1 MRLVDL
7 FINVAIKGHTRR
19 CVRADVAY
27 LDLNKQNAKVVPLVV
42 VRHRLELER
51 GGREKKKCMTS
62 CIKLS
67 DWNQASFII
76 IKNKPDTN
84 PDIRAEKVRSLLPS
98 RRLSFCCAFI

>member
-42 VRHRLELER
+42 VLGWIGSVALRLSPAQTGTGTR
-51 GGREKKKCMTS
+51 GQGEKKVHDFMY
-62 CIKLS
+62 
-67 DWNQASFII
+67 
-76 IKNKPDTN
+76 
-84 PDIRAEKVRSLLPS
+84 
-98 RRLSFCCAFI
+98 